1 MRIIAGHW
9 KGRRLS
15 RVPGSVRPTSDRLR
29 ESLFNVLGNRVEGS
43 RWLDAFAG
51 SGAVGLE
58 ALSRGAVFVL
68 FNEKDRRVCEVVRHN
83 LDICRRSDGPAV
95 KGSYEVRAEDAF
107 VLLRRV
113 QAPVF
118 DFVFLDPP
126 YRFLRYRKLLE
137 RLLEAPFVGSDTLV
151 LLEVFKKS
159 PPDLVPAAFHTTRSL
174 AAGDSRILF
183 LRSEL
188 NRSTNRTNKRADE
201 ALYGS
206 EH

>member
-9 KGRRLS
+9 KGKRLS

-126 YRFLRYRKLLE
+126 IGFSATGSCWNACWRPLSSAPTRWFCWRF
-137 RLLEAPFVGSDTLV
+137 S
-151 LLEVFKKS
+151 
-159 PPDLVPAAFHTTRSL
+159 RSL
-174 AAGDSRILF
+174 RPI
-183 LRSEL
+183 
-188 NRSTNRTNKRADE
+188 
-201 ALYGS
+201 
-206 EH
+206 